1 MNWWTKLQF
10 HVPVERQS
18 LFNLFHLNHRVYTCI
33 PSMLLSVWSKQSKA
47 VFEHLSWYIMIY
59 HDLSLSF
66 IIFHYLSIYLWIDQL
81 VSITFCRF
89 ECRYF
94 TDPDRCEASQEHK
107 PEPQAA
113 ASGHEAAGR
122 VITSCYQMQW
132 EIVRGFRASKCK
144 LVTCFGSW
152 WFMMDNWLMMM

>member
-66 IIFHYLSIYLWIDQL
+66 IIFHYLSLSKYLSLNWPACVYHILPLRMQIFHRSWPMWGVSRAQAGAAGCSERAWSSRPGHHQLLPDAVRDSERIPRQQVQTCDLLWI
-81 VSITFCRF
+81 
-89 ECRYF
+89 
-94 TDPDRCEASQEHK
+94 
-107 PEPQAA
+107 
-113 ASGHEAAGR
+113 
-122 VITSCYQMQW
+122 
-132 EIVRGFRASKCK
+132 
-144 LVTCFGSW
+144 
-152 WFMMDNWLMMM
+152 MMVHDG